1 MMQVIKFGG
10 SILTQKNADTPTPRM
25 EDIIRIGETLRVY
38 VQAYPANRLAVVHGA
53 GGFGHA
59 IAAKH
64 QLVTGAF
71 DDVQK
76 DAALRCQQSVAA
88 LHMLVMNAWQDLGV
102 PVVSVPTHDVVVQRC
117 GRIHSV
123 HMEPIHTILSDKSI
137 PVLCGDIVPDTEW
150 NYSVC
155 SGDAVAAYLSHAIS
169 ASRLLFATDIDGVC
183 TKDPHMY
190 EDAELL
196 CDVSIGDIM
205 HHTIPGISSAH
216 TTDVTGGLYGKLQ
229 SFVDIMQDSRVEEV
243 VIFNGLQKNW
253 LLPALD
259 GSLDVC
265 TRIQAERTV

>member
-1 MMQVIKFGG
+1 MQVIKFGG
-10 SILTQKNADTPTPRM
+10 SILTQKKADTPTPRM
-25 EDIIRIGETLRVY
+25 EDIMHIGNTLLAY
-38 VQAYPANRLAVVHGA
+38 VHSSSSDTLAIVHGA
-53 GGFGHA
+53 GGFGHV
-59 IAAKH
+59 IAAEYR
-64 QLVTGAF
+64 LVTGAF

-76 DAALRCQQSVAA
+76 DAALRCQQSVAE
-88 LHMLVMNAWQDLGV
+88 LHMLVMTAWQDLGV

-117 GRIHSV
+117 GRIHNV
-123 HMEPIHTILSDKSI
+123 EMEHIQSILSEGHI
-137 PVLCGDIVPDTEW
+137 PVLYGDIVPDTEW

-155 SGDAVAAYLSHAIS
+155 SGDAVAAYLSQALL
-169 ASRLLFATDIDGVC
+169 ASRLLFATDIDGIC
-183 TKDPHMY
+183 TRDPHLY
-190 EDAELL
+190 DDAELL
-196 CDVSIGDIM
+196 RDVSIGDIM

-265 TRIQAERTV
+265 TRIQPERTV